1 MTFSKSSRFSKKKL
15 VFAVINYFFSRTGA
29 VLSRDSNLRL
39 ELLANLLYLY
49 DDSWSL
55 DAGEAGRV
63 VVGHNFYSMQAEAEI
78 TNQAGVTKRLR
89 RWLKLAE
96 LGHLV
101 SDGGSLVDTKKFSR

>member
-1 MTFSKSSRFSKKKL
+1 M
-15 VFAVINYFFSRTGA
+15 
-29 VLSRDSNLRL
+29 
-39 ELLANLLYLY
+39 ANLLYLY

-55 DAGEAGRV
+55 ETGRV

-78 TNQAGVTKRLR
+78 HNKAGVTRSLR

-101 SDGGSLVDTKKFSR
+101 SDGASLVDNKKFSR